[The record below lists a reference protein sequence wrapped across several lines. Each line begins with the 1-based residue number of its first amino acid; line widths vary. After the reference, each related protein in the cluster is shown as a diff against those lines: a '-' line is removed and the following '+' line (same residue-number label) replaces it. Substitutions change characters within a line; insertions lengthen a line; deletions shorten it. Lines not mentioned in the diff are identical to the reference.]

1 MKRSLTFRALLA
13 CAALAAVAY
22 SAFSHVADTV
32 VATCRAVKNFAFDQF
47 MLAVNTVAR
56 QEPSTGS
63 AVWFARAGAF
73 VARIVKRERP
83 VVESSWRMCPS
94 V

>member
-32 VATCRAVKNFAFDQF
+32 VATCRAVKNFAIDKFL
-47 MLAVNTVAR
+47 LAVDVIAR
-56 QEPSTGS
+56 QEPAIGS
-63 AVWFARAGAF
+63 AVWFSRVGAF